1 MPIRESNARK
11 PLKINMFSKWQMTG
25 KNTMKSK
32 PPRPTLRLLRE
43 IGRNFALKSNK
54 LKLYMQLPC
63 DGEKMNFWKDIP
75 AGDRPPELLNMVI
88 EVTSNSRDKY
98 EYNAKWGAFVLDRI
112 IPSSVVF
119 PVEYGF
125 VPQTW
130 FDDED
135 PLDIMAMSFEP
146 LEVSCVVKVRVVG
159 ALVIEDEEGLDTKIL
174 SVLENDRRFEGYHDI
189 SDIHKHELTE
199 IQEFFETYKRLEP
212 HKWAKVKEWKN
223 AKEAMKTVEYAME
236 KFRKLNLK

>member
-1 MPIRESNARK
+1 MSSID
-11 PLKINMFSKWQMTG
+11 FSSG
-25 KNTMKSK
+25 S
-32 PPRPTLRLLRE
+32 
-43 IGRNFALKSNK
+43 LKSPQN
-54 LKLYMQLPC
+54 LLPHQEVQY
-63 DGEKMNFWKDIP
+63 DMNLLDEIP
-75 AGDRPPELLNMVI
+75 AGDKPPMHLNMVV
-88 EVTSNSRDKY
+88 EVTSGSRDKY
-98 EYNAKWGAFVLDRI
+98 EYKTEWESFVLDRI

-146 LEVSCVVKVRVVG
+146 VEVGCIVKVKVIG

-174 SVLENDRRFEGYHDI
+174 SVLENDRRFEGYKDI
-189 SDIHKHELTE
+189 EDIHKHELFE

-223 AKEAMKTVEYAME
+223 AEQAMKIVEYAMD
-236 KFRKLNLK
+236 KYRKLPKKQK